1 MEKFSYIKIPVS
13 MIPLLYDGRQG
24 LIDVLLYGIYNTAK
38 FDCDDYNIARQLLY
52 SYMCQDPKK
61 RRVSIPD
68 RLYTYLDGM
77 DWESDMGLSD
87 NDYRGFTKDG
97 SEFDPETILLG
108 NVIPLLAEELNEQ
121 PELHDLAREF
131 YCIRQCAEMLGI
143 GIPDTDLVIQK
154 HELYKDHDE
163 CRVFAYAKLDNIMK
177 LISKGDKITSEDIEL
192 FAGYLAFKSILGRN
206 KIGRAEKSLVVARMM
221 GCVSSN
227 DIEDDGS
234 NVISESSLRIFKKYS
249 DKENFRRLIGR
260 LREGYVKY
268 IEVLDGKPRYGYF
281 FSFSRDLSKRDFESA
296 ISDMIVANK
305 KDAAKKRKRLER
317 KRKKMKC
324 RKQIGVEV
332 EVPKTKRSVKVNIS
346 PIPSS
351 KVQQAD
357 QVLPQ
362 RPKFTVYEEM
372 PFPPELT
379 HRH

>member
-61 RRVSIPD
+61 RRVSIPE

-234 NVISESSLRIFKKYS
+234 NIISETSLRIFKKYS
-249 DKENFRRLIGR
+249 DKENFRRLTGR
-260 LREGYVKY
+260 LRDGYVKY
-268 IEVLDGKPRYGYF
+268 IQTVPGKNRLGMF
-281 FSFSRDLSKRDFESA
+281 FSFSRDLSVKDFNSA
-296 ISDMIVANK
+296 IEEMVIADRK
-305 KDAAKKRKRLER
+305 KAQRDKKRIQR
-317 KRKKMKC
+317 KRKKKGC
-324 RKQIGVEV
+324 RKAVEDV
-332 EVPKTKRSVKVNIS
+332 TVTTKTKQPLSMPFSMVQKPVK
-346 PIPSS
+346 
-351 KVQQAD
+351 QA
-357 QVLPQ
+357 QPYQPQ
-362 RPKFTVYEEM
+362 FTVLEKM